1 MARSSQSRSGR
12 KGDDADVRYTVDL
25 PFENRDA
32 TIYLFAKESETV
44 EVLIGHIPE
53 PVKYHN
59 NYNSTGREVL
69 DQHSVARW
77 ILDEAGQELDEW
89 DYSKSSYKTNN
100 PNYHLRDIYFECN
113 INEVNEAVLAAKRFL
128 NTIEER
134 VIKQRKRDDKN
145 QPTSPQKELQSEIS
159 N

>member
-12 KGDDADVRYTVDL
+12 KGDDADVSYNVNL

-32 TIYLFAKESETV
+32 TIYLFAQEGETV

-53 PVKYHN
+53 PVRFHD
-59 NYNSTGREVL
+59 NYNATERDVL
-69 DQHSVARW
+69 DQHAVARW

-89 DYSKSSYKTNN
+89 DYNKSSYKTNN
-100 PNYHLRDIYFECN
+100 PNYHLRDVYFECGM
-113 INEVNEAVLAAKRFL
+113 NEVNDAVLAAKRFL
-128 NTIEER
+128 NILEEK
-134 VIKQRKRDDKN
+134 VIRQRELDNKN
-145 QPTSPQKELQSEIS
+145 HRTSPQQTLQSEIS